1 MEYLEKKKILGIN
14 YNPKNKASCIAN
26 FKKII
31 EVLKKN
37 PKIDMKYL
45 LDENALL
52 QASTEYIMKLLEN
65 IRNAYLQPI

>member
-1 MEYLEKKKILGIN
+1 M
-14 YNPKNKASCIAN
+14 
-26 FKKII
+26 

-52 QASTEYIMKLLEN
+52 QASTEYIVKLLEN
-65 IRNAYLQPI
+65 VRNAYL